1 MSIQIVSKNALIAF
15 IMSAS
20 SLSKELVYHLF
31 MPPLFRA
38 KIASKGGSKMKLN
51 DLSNSLLKY
60 MVKQYSENHKR
71 DFSNIE
77 ELARLFPDEDIQFI
91 YDALASLKMTVL

>member
-1 MSIQIVSKNALIAF
+1 
-15 IMSAS
+15 
-20 SLSKELVYHLF
+20 
-31 MPPLFRA
+31 
-38 KIASKGGSKMKLN
+38 MKLN

-91 YDALASLKMTVL
+91 YDALASLKNDGLIRITYLDNVPSFISLELIAIEQAESDIKLKKAYSFLKEIRDWIK